1 MNAKAEP
8 ILPRMPRVPRLP
20 SAGRLV
26 RGDLRD
32 VLPTFPEP
40 FADLVYF
47 DPPFGTGRN
56 FGSYDDRPS
65 RLSRRRETEETDP
78 RVSAILDLAPD
89 ADGRAWLGFLAS
101 CLRPIRRAAKPRA
114 TLWIHLDE
122 RRAHLARAL
131 CDVLLAPARWR
142 STVVWSYR
150 RWPSPA
156 RRFQS
161 THDVLFVYAP
171 DDGTFNV
178 LRGEPSPSTL
188 KTWGRRRQSAVF
200 RDGARVRSES
210 TTEPSPGPPLGDVW
224 EIPIVA
230 PSGKERERGSR
241 YETQKPETLLG
252 RIVESTS
259 NPGDLV
265 LDPACGSGTALVAA
279 RDLGRRWLGIDI
291 GEEAIRASARR
302 LGVGPSS
309 GA

>member
-1 MNAKAEP
+1 
-8 ILPRMPRVPRLP
+8 MPRIPRP
-20 SAGRLV
+20 PPAGCLV

-32 VLPTFPEP
+32 VIPRQPEA

-47 DPPFGTGRN
+47 DPLFGTGRN

-65 RLSRRRETEETDP
+65 RLSRRREAEETDP
-78 RVSAILDLAPD
+78 RTSSILDLASG
-89 ADGRAWLGFLAS
+89 ADGRAWLAFLAS
-101 CLRPIRRAAKPRA
+101 CLRPIRRAARPRA
-114 TLWIHLDE
+114 TLWIRLDE

-131 CDVLLAPARWR
+131 CDALLAPARWR

-156 RRFQS
+156 RRFQV

-171 DDGTFNV
+171 DGGTFNV

-188 KTWGRRRQSAVF
+188 KTWGRGKQSAVF
-200 RDGARVRSES
+200 RDGERVRSES
-210 TTEPSPGPPLGDVW
+210 TSEPSPGPPLGDVW

-230 PSGKERERGSR
+230 PSGKDRKRGSN
-241 YETQKPETLLG
+241 YPTAKPEFLLR

-279 RDLGRRWLGIDI
+279 RDLGRRWCGIDV
-291 GEEAIRASARR
+291 GEEAIRASAQR
-302 LGVGPSS
+302 LGVEPSS
-309 GA
+309 GS